1 MKNNGDAPSD
11 LILLLHF
18 IIISALEI
26 ISVIIFTWWKL
37 SIVTVFLFPHTAS
50 ASLLA
55 GLHWEHLH
63 RRNWQIVGV
72 KTREFP
78 FSPMVGKQLLV
89 QC

>member
-26 ISVIIFTWWKL
+26 ISVISTWWKL
-37 SIVTVFLFPHTAS
+37 FIATVFLFPHTAS

-63 RRNWQIVGV
+63 HRNWQIVGV

-78 FSPMVGKQLLV
+78 FSLLVGKQLLV
-89 QC
+89 